1 MHVNIAEFYEGFY
14 KPYNYVYAIYH
25 ISIMYVYVNYVYFAY
40 KIYYK

>member
-1 MHVNIAEFYEGFY
+1 MHFTIAKLYEGLY
-14 KPYNYVYAIYH
+14 KSYSYVYVIYH